1 MGDVIYHLKAY
12 AAEQQSTI
20 ANFPI
25 AIKEMPPGQQAERLW
40 HMHDSMEL
48 VLVTAGS
55 GVHFLNGESAFIR
68 TGDVLVVYPGL
79 QHGYANC
86 ESLGLVNILYD
97 NSKLPIPVLDG
108 MSISLFRRILP
119 ENPAEAAKEQQVSAR
134 PLMHFSDEAAMSKT
148 LAAVRELDEELTTLR
163 PGNMLASTV
172 KFLDVILTI
181 LRHAKSSA
189 SDLPAASSSVFL
201 FGKIIQYL
209 NQNYT
214 RKISLGTL
222 VKLSWL
228 TPRVFQSRFK
238 EQTGMSVTEYVAR
251 KRLAHAQELLRQ
263 ASDRNILEVALDS
276 GYCSASDF
284 SSKFRQRTGMTPRE
298 YRRKISQDRN
308 AEPAEGAQGSPQT
321 EGN

>member
-1 MGDVIYHLKAY
+1 MGETIYHLKSY
-12 AAEQQSTI
+12 VAEQQSTI

-86 ESLGLVNILYD
+86 ENLGLVNILYD

-134 PLMHFSDEAAMSKT
+134 PLMHFPDEAAMART
-148 LAAVRELDEELTTLR
+148 LNAIRELGEELTTLR

-172 KFLDVILTI
+172 KFLDVILSI
-181 LRHAKSSA
+181 LRHAESSA
-189 SDLPAASSSVFL
+189 ADTPSGSSPVFL
-201 FGKIIQYL
+201 FGKIFQFL

-214 RKISLGTL
+214 RKISLSTL

-238 EQTGMSVTEYVAR
+238 EQTGVSVTEYIAR

-263 ASDRNILEVALDS
+263 DPERNILEVALDS

-298 YRRKISQDRN
+298 FRRRVSQDRN
-308 AEPAEGAQGSPQT
+308 AESDGGAPSNPQT